1 MVQHVAQSLHS
12 FDPPDCLAVGAWQPY
27 VSQYAAEGPYPHKH
41 TAASRAS
48 WAMHEHDVARGTAA
62 ARAAMRKAVSRVA
75 RVSPGG
81 DVSNYNAPLEIDATT
96 TPMLHRT
103 RGHQYL
109 YDKQAGKG
117 SPGKPGSGH
126 TGTAFNNAGSDAGA
140 AAGKA
145 MTDEDARLAALRQRQ
160 AALTRLAGKMAQDAT
175 QLSIPLL
182 RPAPPATAP

>member
-1 MVQHVAQSLHS
+1 MLVLGEEDDEIEQTLRDLRTAGVEVVT
-12 FDPPDCLAVGAWQPY
+12 FG
-27 VSQYAAEGPYPHKH
+27 QY
-41 TAASRAS
+41 
-48 WAMHEHDVARGTAA
+48 
-62 ARAAMRKAVSRVA
+62 
-75 RVSPGG
+75 
-81 DVSNYNAPLEIDATT
+81 
-96 TPMLHRT
+96 LHRT

-126 TGTAFNNAGSDAGA
+126 TALKNAGSDAGA

>member
-27 VSQYAAEGPYPHKH
+27 VSQYAAEGPYLHKH

-126 TGTAFNNAGSDAGA
+126 TALNNAGSDAGA
-140 AAGKA
+140 AAGKV